1 MSPLTGLK
9 RDFRAAMN
17 GIASQRM
24 REAGMP
30 YHVIFGIELPRL
42 KEILKEYPQNRAFAQ
57 RLWHENVR
65 ESRLSAILLTPPEEY
80 LAEVA
85 DIWVH
90 ELKTAE
96 EASLLAMTLVSGQ
109 RWASDYAFRWVASGE
124 ELPMICG
131 LYTLC
136 HMMRDR
142 GMKLMPD
149 SEAELRDHLSAISPR
164 ASLALRKA
172 AQSVAYCLE

>member
-1 MSPLTGLK
+1 
-9 RDFRAAMN
+9 MN
-17 GIASQRM
+17 GVASQKM

-30 YHVIFGIELPRL
+30 YHLIFGIELPRL
-42 KEILKEYPQNRAFAQ
+42 REILLDYPKDRAFAQ
-57 RLWHENVR
+57 QLWHENVR
-65 ESRLSAILLTPPEEY
+65 ESRLAAILLTPPEEY

-96 EASLLAMTLVSGQ
+96 EASLLAMTLVSPQ
-109 RWASDYAFRWVASGE
+109 RWASDYAFRWIACGE

-136 HMMRDR
+136 HLLR
-142 GMKLMPD
+142 GGDVRLMPD
-149 SEAELRDHLSAISPR
+149 SEEELRDHLSAISPD